1 MASNV
6 QILLSGL
13 RTEFNTLNTGKVKLS
28 DFYTD
33 NSLKLTSGQ
42 PPPLV
47 ASGNKI
53 KYSLFQGIKYCYFQQ
68 GIEPP

>member
-6 QILLSGL
+6 KILLSGL

-42 PPPLV
+42 PPPC
-47 ASGNKI
+47 SI
-53 KYSLFQGIKYCYFQQ
+53 W
-68 GIEPP
+68 